1 MKRFLIG
8 VVVLGGLLL
17 GLFAGWQY
25 VLSPID
31 PAAGMQEFEVEAGW
45 SGNRIAE
52 ALADAGLVRSK
63 EIVQLYFRLEQQ
75 DRGLGEGLYDLSAA
89 QSVPEIIATLQQ
101 PGRPRV
107 VTLTFP
113 EGWRERAV
121 VDRLSASGHWPREAL
136 ETALATP
143 GTWAP
148 EWFPNPETGL
158 EGYLF
163 PDTYHIPEKYG
174 AEEALALFLARFAT
188 ELTPELEAATA
199 QAGLSM
205 HEWVIL
211 ASVVQAEAANDSEMP
226 IIAGVFLNRL
236 ALGMPLQSDPTA
248 IYESGKPLPELTAAD
263 LRVPNPWNTY
273 TEPGLPRGPI
283 NNPGGAA
290 LHAIEHA
297 VYHDEHGNEYLYFLH
312 GTDNGEPVF
321 RPNTSLA
328 AHNRDIDR
336 YLR

>member
-1 MKRFLIG
+1 MKRFLII
-8 VVVLGGLLL
+8 VVVLGGILL

-31 PAAGMQEFEVEAGW
+31 PTAPMQEFEVESGW
-45 SGNRIAE
+45 SGNRIAA

-63 EIVQLYFRLEQQ
+63 EIVQLYFRLEEL
-75 DRGLGEGLYDLSAA
+75 DRGLGEGLYDLSRA
-89 QSVPEIIATLQQ
+89 QSVPEIIAALQQ

-113 EGWRERAV
+113 EGWRASAVLERL
-121 VDRLSASGHWPREAL
+121 RASGHWPSEAL
-136 ETALATP
+136 EAALETP
-143 GTWAP
+143 ETWTPA
-148 EWFPNPETGL
+148 WFDPPETGL

-163 PDTYHIPEKYG
+163 PDTYHIPEKYR
-174 AEEALALFLARFAT
+174 AEEALALFLNRFAA
-188 ELTPELEAATA
+188 EMTPDLEAAVA
-199 QAGLSM
+199 EAGLSM

-211 ASVVQAEAANDSEMP
+211 ASMVQAEAANDAEMP

-248 IYESGKPLPELTAAD
+248 VYESGKPLNALTAAD

-283 NNPGGAA
+283 NNPGSTA
-290 LHAIEHA
+290 LNAIVHAIRE
-297 VYHDEHGNEYLYFLH
+297 DEHGNEYLYFLH

-321 RPNTSLA
+321 KPNTSLA
-328 AHNRDIDR
+328 AHNRDIER